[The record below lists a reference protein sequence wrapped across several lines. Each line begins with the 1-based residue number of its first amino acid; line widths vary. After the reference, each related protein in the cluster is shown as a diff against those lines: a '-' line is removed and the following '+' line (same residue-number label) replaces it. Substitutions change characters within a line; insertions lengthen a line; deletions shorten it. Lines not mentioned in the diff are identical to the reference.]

1 MDDLMARTMVENLS
15 IGIDPITGRVL
26 PKYDSC
32 ANEVVQEALRTVLDN
47 CSLESYGTILEQ
59 QRAEREETKKERK
72 AQRAERYPNGG
83 KPWTKAEDKLLRE
96 MYVDARKNI
105 YQIANLLERTPS
117 AVSTRLKKLGLR
129 IR

>member
-47 CSLESYGTILEQ
+47 CSLESYGTILEK
-59 QRAEREETKKERK
+59 QRAEREEKKKERK

-105 YQIANLLERTPS
+105 YQIANLLERTPG

>member
-47 CSLESYGTILEQ
+47 CSLESYGTILEK
-59 QRAEREETKKERK
+59 QRAEREEKKKERK

-117 AVSTRLKKLGLR
+117 AVSTRLKNWGCG
-129 IR
+129 

>member
-1 MDDLMARTMVENLS
+1 MIAQLQLTAHFHADGQLF
-15 IGIDPITGRVL
+15 
-26 PKYDSC
+26 KK
-32 ANEVVQEALRTVLDN
+32 
-47 CSLESYGTILEQ
+47 
-59 QRAEREETKKERK
+59 QRAEREEKKKERK

-96 MYVDARKNI
+96 MYVDARKNV

-129 IR
+129 

>member
-1 MDDLMARTMVENLS
+1 MRRKRRCRPCKQACEGRQGGFLHRADARSE
-15 IGIDPITGRVL
+15 
-26 PKYDSC
+26 
-32 ANEVVQEALRTVLDN
+32 
-47 CSLESYGTILEQ
+47 
-59 QRAEREETKKERK
+59 KERK

-129 IR
+129 